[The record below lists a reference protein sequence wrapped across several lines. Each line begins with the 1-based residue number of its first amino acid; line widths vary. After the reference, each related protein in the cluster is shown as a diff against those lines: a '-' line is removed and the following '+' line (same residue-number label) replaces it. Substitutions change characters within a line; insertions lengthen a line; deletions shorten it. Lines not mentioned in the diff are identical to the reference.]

1 MAKQAKQPKVINL
14 RNPEHRR
21 LVEQGL
27 AKRCDRRTKWG
38 NPFVTG
44 RDGTRDEVIAKHKA
58 WLADNFSDEDLAEL
72 RGWDLACWCAPLPCH
87 CDELLRRANQAPQAS
102 GPYCI
107 QASKFDEG
115 LRQDVRRYAALYDKD
130 HDAIDPNSPFW
141 ALANDPR
148 IVRFASQ
155 NDALRFLHQV
165 VKLPCSSL
173 PVQCGDLTLDL
184 EQACIDS
191 ELQYSSKA
199 R

>member
-1 MAKQAKQPKVINL
+1 MARQAKQPKVINL

-21 LVEQGL
+21 LVQQGL
-27 AKRCDRRTKWG
+27 AKRADRQTKWG

-72 RGWDLACWCAPLPCH
+72 RGWDLACWCAPLSCH

-107 QASKFDEG
+107 HASKFDEG
-115 LRQDVRRYAALYDKD
+115 LGQDVHRYAGLYDSD
-130 HDAIDPNSPFW
+130 RGDIDPGAPFW
-141 ALANDPR
+141 ALTNDTR

-155 NDALRFLHQV
+155 KDALRFLHQV
-165 VKLPCSSL
+165 LEIPCSSF
-173 PVQCGDLTLDL
+173 PVQYGDLTLDL
-184 EQACIDS
+184 EQVCLDS
-191 ELQYSSKA
+191 ELQYS
-199 R
+199 